1 MTDNEDRKNKI
12 TTFDGIKD
20 IFNTILVNM
29 IDQSH
34 LLDKYV
40 GTPYSEDKQQALENI
55 EGKNDYFTKLL
66 RAILLRG
73 VFLPINKHDLRQSI
87 ENFEVVIDLFQ
98 RVEHHLWLIELP
110 NWVDDH
116 LHIMLGIIINELM
129 SLNQWFTIQKESI
142 EQLDEISNLENQ
154 GDKVHREFLRKLY
167 SESVDFKIFTQSSLL
182 DQTLEDITDQI
193 EILSR
198 QIHIILNEY
207 RTMIQPLPNYLP

>member
-1 MTDNEDRKNKI
+1 MTDNEDRRNKI

-34 LLDKYV
+34 LLNQYI
-40 GTPYSEDKQQALENI
+40 GTPYSDDKQQALEKI
-55 EGKNDYFTKLL
+55 ESKNDYFTKLL

-110 NWVDDH
+110 NWVDEH
-116 LHIMLGIIINELM
+116 LHLMLGIIINELM
-129 SLNQWFTIQKESI
+129 SLNQWFTIQKEYV
-142 EQLDEISNLENQ
+142 EQLDEISDLENQ
-154 GDKVHREFLRKLY
+154 GDKDHREFLRKLY
-167 SESVDFKIFTQSSLL
+167 SESVDFKIFTQ
-182 DQTLEDITDQI
+182 
-193 EILSR
+193 
-198 QIHIILNEY
+198 
-207 RTMIQPLPNYLP
+207 